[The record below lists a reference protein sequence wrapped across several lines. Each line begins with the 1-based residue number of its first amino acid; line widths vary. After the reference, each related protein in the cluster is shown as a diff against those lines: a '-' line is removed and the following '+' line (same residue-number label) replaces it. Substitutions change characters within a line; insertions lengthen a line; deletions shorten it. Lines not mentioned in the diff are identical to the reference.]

1 MSKKSIAAIFLTSIT
16 LIITSFISGLLYER
30 WQESNRTPYIDRS
43 VALLL
48 AKPSDFEITGGE
60 WSNVAYF
67 QDYVN
72 LSINPYRINH
82 GGAKSAFRAYYS
94 TTDTILDFV
103 HRIERY
109 KHGEVPQK
117 TFLDETYLSGEAVE
131 NVEILLLNLP
141 ELDENSAAFCI
152 LSRANKFTIC
162 FVESKYNEIVS
173 TISIS
178 SETANEEQIID
189 FIKTAIQKF
198 YFRLSRSTIK

>member
-1 MSKKSIAAIFLTSIT
+1 MSRKSLTITILTSII
-16 LIITSFISGLLYER
+16 LAITSFMSGLLYER
-30 WQESNRTPYIDRS
+30 WRESKSTLYFDRS
-43 VALLL
+43 LALLL
-48 AKPSDFEITGGE
+48 ARPTDFEISNGE

-72 LSINPYRINH
+72 PSINKYRINY
-82 GGAKSAFRAYYS
+82 GGARSEFRAYYS

-117 TFLDETYLSGEAVE
+117 TFLDETYLSGEVVD
-131 NVEILLLNLP
+131 NVEILLLNLT
-141 ELDENSAAFCI
+141 ELDENSRAFCI

-162 FVESKYNEIVS
+162 FAESKYNEIVS

-178 SETANEEQIID
+178 SENANEEQIID

-198 YFRLSRSTIK
+198 YFRLSKSSIT